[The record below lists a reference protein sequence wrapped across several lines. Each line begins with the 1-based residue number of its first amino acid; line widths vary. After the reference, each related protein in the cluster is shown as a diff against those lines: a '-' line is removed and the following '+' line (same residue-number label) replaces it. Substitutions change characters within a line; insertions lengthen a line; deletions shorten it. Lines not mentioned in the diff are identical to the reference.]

1 MTKNTNKRKRAIVEE
16 NSVVGKHRREIY
28 KSAFK
33 RIKKANEDGYY
44 LEAITLIE
52 SLITDR
58 LESRLSYLD
67 GKDFSFKTI
76 GKLIKKTNQIE
87 TDSELKILIETDL
100 YEWSDDRNKS
110 LHEMAKI
117 AEDDFSTWDDRY
129 LKLKNIS
136 TKGLTL
142 LRKIDR
148 QCEKLKK

>member
-1 MTKNTNKRKRAIVEE
+1 MTKNTNKRKRAIVQE
-16 NSVVGKHRREIY
+16 NSAVGKHRREIY

-33 RIKKANEDGYY
+33 QIKLANEAGFY

-76 GKLIKKTNQIE
+76 GKLIEKSIKIE
-87 TDSELKILIETDL
+87 TDSELKKLIEIDL
-100 YEWSDDRNKS
+100 RKWADGRNKS

-117 AEDDFSTWDDRY
+117 AEGDFSSWDDRY
-129 LKLKNIS
+129 FKLKKIAS
-136 TKGLTL
+136 DGMAL

>member
-1 MTKNTNKRKRAIVEE
+1 MTKNMPKRKRAIVEE
-16 NSVVGKHRREIY
+16 NSTVGKHRREIY
-28 KSAFK
+28 KSVFK
-33 RIKKANEDGYY
+33 KIKLANEAGFY

-67 GKDFSFKTI
+67 RKDFSFKTI
-76 GKLIKKTNQIE
+76 GKLIKKTKQIE

-100 YEWSDDRNKS
+100 FEWSDDRNKS

-117 AEDDFSTWDDRY
+117 AEGDFSSWDEKY
-129 LKLKNIS
+129 LKLKKIAS
-136 TKGLTL
+136 DGMAL

>member
-1 MTKNTNKRKRAIVEE
+1 MTKNVPKRKRAIVEE
-16 NSVVGKHRREIY
+16 NSTVGKHRREIY

-33 RIKKANEDGYY
+33 QIKLANEAGFY

-58 LESRLSYLD
+58 LESRLSFLD

-76 GKLIKKTNQIE
+76 GKLIEKSIKIE
-87 TDSELKILIETDL
+87 TDSELKKLIEIDL
-100 YEWSDDRNKS
+100 RKWADGRNKS

-117 AEDDFSTWDDRY
+117 AEGDFSSWDDRY

-136 TKGLTL
+136 TKGMTL

>member
-1 MTKNTNKRKRAIVEE
+1 MIKNMPKRKRAIVEE
-16 NSVVGKHRREIY
+16 NSTVGKHRREIY
-28 KSAFK
+28 KSVFK
-33 RIKKANEDGYY
+33 KIKLANESGFY

-76 GKLIKKTNQIE
+76 GKLIKKTKQIE

-100 YEWSDDRNKS
+100 YEWADGRNKS

-117 AEDDFSTWDDRY
+117 AEGDFSSWDERY
-129 LKLKNIS
+129 LKLKKIAS
-136 TKGLTL
+136 DGLAL

>member
-1 MTKNTNKRKRAIVEE
+1 MTKNMPNRKRAVVEE
-16 NSVVGKHRREIY
+16 NSAVGKHRREIY

-33 RIKKANEDGYY
+33 QIKAANEAGFY

-76 GKLIKKTNQIE
+76 GKLIEKSIKIE
-87 TDSELKILIETDL
+87 TDSVLKILIEKDL
-100 YEWSDDRNKS
+100 RKWADGRNKS

-117 AEDDFSTWDDRY
+117 AEGDFSSWDDRY
-129 LKLKNIS
+129 FKLKNIS
-136 TKGLTL
+136 TKGMTL

-148 QCEKLKK
+148 RCEKLKK

>member
-1 MTKNTNKRKRAIVEE
+1 MTKNMPKRKRAIVEE
-16 NSVVGKHRREIY
+16 NSAVGKHRREIY

-33 RIKKANEDGYY
+33 QIKAANEAGFY

-52 SLITDR
+52 SLITDS

-76 GKLIKKTNQIE
+76 GKLIEKSVKIE
-87 TDSELKILIETDL
+87 TDSELKNLIEIDL
-100 YEWSDDRNKS
+100 RKWADGRNTS

-117 AEDDFSTWDDRY
+117 AEGDFSTWDERY

-136 TKGLTL
+136 TKGMTL

>member
-1 MTKNTNKRKRAIVEE
+1 MTKNMPKRKRAIVEE
-16 NSVVGKHRREIY
+16 NSTVGKHRREIY

-33 RIKKANEDGYY
+33 QIKLANEAGFY

-58 LESRLSYLD
+58 LESRLSFLD

-76 GKLIKKTNQIE
+76 GKLIEKSIKIE
-87 TDSELKILIETDL
+87 TDSELKKLIEIDL
-100 YEWSDDRNKS
+100 RKWADGRNKS

-117 AEDDFSTWDDRY
+117 AEGDFSSWDDRY

-136 TKGLTL
+136 TKGMTL